1 MKGTFLA
8 QTSIRW
14 WRRSRMLDG
23 ILNTLSSLL
32 SNPVAAPFA
41 AFAAGLITSITPCSL
56 SQIPLVLGY
65 VGKEAS
71 TAKAFRLSLV
81 YAAGSAVT
89 FTAFGIAASLLGILL
104 GAAFAWW
111 YVILG
116 IVMLL
121 MAMQIWGI
129 INIAPSTYL
138 ASKNTRRGYL
148 GALIA
153 GIIGG
158 IFSSPCS
165 TPVLVALIAM
175 IAATESTAQG
185 AFLML
190 LYSIGCT
197 VLAVVLGSFPSIIR
211 KIGRNDTFR
220 LVSRILNILLGAG
233 VFLIGL
239 VLLYLGL

>member
-1 MKGTFLA
+1 M
-8 QTSIRW
+8 I
-14 WRRSRMLDG
+14 DG
-23 ILNTLSSLL
+23 ILSSLSAML
-32 SNPVAAPFA
+32 SDPVAAPFA
-41 AFAAGLITSITPCSL
+41 AFIAGIITSITPCSL

-65 VGKEAS
+65 VGQEAS
-71 TAKAFRLSLV
+71 TGKAFRLSLV

-89 FTAFGIAASLLGILL
+89 FTSFGIAASLLGTLL
-104 GAAFAWW
+104 GAAFSWW
-111 YVILG
+111 YLLLG
-116 IVMLL
+116 AIMIL

-129 INIAPSTYL
+129 ISIAPSTYL
-138 ASKNTRRGYL
+138 AAKNRKRGYL

-175 IAATESTAQG
+175 IAATGSTVRG

-190 LYSIGCT
+190 LYSAGCT
-197 VLAVVLGSFPSIIR
+197 ALAVVLGAFPSVIR
-211 KIGRNDTFR
+211 RIGQNSGFR
-220 LVSRILNILLGAG
+220 IVSRILDVLLGAA

-239 VLLYLGL
+239 VLLYLGF